1 MSRAALLSTIAM
13 IVLATIGT
21 AQQPRKPAAG
31 CDKIDVAANWY
42 QRQSAWWALD
52 TLHDW
57 TDDSL
62 RTALLHG
69 AALLQPDS
77 TERVP
82 LQLGATVWNQSATPI
97 LVEPVGREI
106 APLRELLRTM
116 AAKRTWPLR
125 DLVGPAGV
133 RAAWIVASGD
143 SALTSM
149 AMHRMMEAG
158 PGAVSS
164 TDVAVLE
171 DWMRL
176 RTGRKQI
183 YGTQLEFARSSHNL
197 TPEPTEDLAHVDLR
211 RDAAALPPLA
221 FAICRMSRLLPH

>member
-1 MSRAALLSTIAM
+1 MATTLLVAVAS
-13 IVLATIGT
+13 
-21 AQQPRKPAAG
+21 AQKPITPAVH
-31 CDKIDVAANWY
+31 CDKVDTTASWY

-77 TERVP
+77 SRFL
-82 LQLGATVWNQSATPI
+82 LQLGATVSNRATMPI
-97 LVEPVGREI
+97 MVDAVSREI
-106 APLRELLRTM
+106 TPLRNLLRAM

-125 DLVGPAGV
+125 ELVGPAGV
-133 RAAWIVASGD
+133 RAAWLVASGD
-143 SALTSM
+143 SALTNM
-149 AMHRMMEAG
+149 AMHRMMEGG

-183 YGTQLEFARSSHNL
+183 YATQLELSQSTHKLA
-197 TPEPTEDLAHVDLR
+197 PAPTEDLAHVDLR

-221 FAICRMSRLLPH
+221 FAICRMSSPPIH